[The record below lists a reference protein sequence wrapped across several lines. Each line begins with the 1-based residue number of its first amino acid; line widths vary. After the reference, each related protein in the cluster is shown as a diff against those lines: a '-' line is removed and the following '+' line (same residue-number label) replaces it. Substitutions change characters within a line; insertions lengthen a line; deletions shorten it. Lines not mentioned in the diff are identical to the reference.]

1 MQKLKTMPTTIEEK
15 TGRIENFYDNDSGV
29 IREEGTNDFFDF
41 YHPGASVEFVRGDS
55 VIFLKVTTPS
65 GHTIVKSIRKPI

>member
-1 MQKLKTMPTTIEEK
+1 MPATIEGK
-15 TGRIENFYDNDSGV
+15 TGRIENFYDNASGV
-29 IREEGTNDFFDF
+29 IREEGTNDLLDF

-65 GHTIVKSIRKPI
+65 GNTIVRNIRRPI